1 MAKAKK
7 HQRAPVEQI
16 EVRPLASLIP
26 YARNP
31 RLHSPEQVEQIAAS
45 LREFKQTQP
54 VVVDEA
60 GEIIAGH
67 GRVLAAEKLGWK
79 DIVVA
84 VAVGWSDQQK
94 RAYRVADNKIALN
107 SSWDSALLR
116 GELVELKVDGY
127 ELSLTGFDPDSLV
140 TFLAEPSGPDEFRTL
155 DEASVPTEHKCPKCG
170 YRWSGGG

>member
-1 MAKAKK
+1 MARAKK
-7 HQRAPVEQI
+7 KQAAPVERI
-16 EVRPLASLIP
+16 EVRPLADLVP

-67 GRVLAAEKLGWK
+67 GRVLAAEKLGWAE
-79 DIVVA
+79 IVVA
-84 VAVGWSDQQK
+84 VAVGWTEQQK

-107 SSWDSALLR
+107 SSWDGALLR
-116 GELVELKVDGY
+116 AELVELRVDGFD
-127 ELSLTGFDPDSLV
+127 LALTGFDPEALV
-140 TFLAEPSGPDEFRTL
+140 TFLAEPTAPGEFRTL
-155 DEASVPTEHKCPKCG
+155 DESSVPTEHACPKCG
-170 YRWSGGG
+170 YRWSGGA